1 MITRMLLAIAL
12 AVIATP
18 LRAEN
23 QQIWSFDTAGWEG
36 GAYQSPDGR
45 FSHCSI
51 SAGYKSGISLAF
63 SITGSYGL
71 HIVLGK
77 ADWQLPAGGAYDV
90 ALDIDSRPLGRYTAG
105 VLDSIFLPIPPGHD
119 ADAFRLPPT
128 GYRLR
133 GSRSQERGGGQE
145 GVG

>member
-1 MITRMLLAIAL
+1 MITRILLAIAL

-77 ADWQLPAGGAYDV
+77 ADWQLPAGGPYHV
-90 ALDIDSRPLGRYTAG
+90 PPALPSP
-105 VLDSIFLPIPPGHD
+105 PPGRSTPG
-119 ADAFRLPPT
+119 RLDPLFTPKT
-128 GYRLR
+128 
-133 GSRSQERGGGQE
+133 
-145 GVG
+145 